1 MQEYSVSYNHYKNA
15 QEVTKMNSILIGKRI
30 QYARELAGLT
40 QAEASRKFGFK
51 DRQTLAAIEAGI
63 RKMDARELSTAC
75 ALFSQPLEFFI
86 DPLKLINE
94 GAFTWHASVARK
106 ESLVKNL
113 NQTAGSYLALYRALS
128 KELQCKTLSLEPRLV
143 LEGAGSAEQV
153 AECVEELADSWE
165 LGGTPA
171 ERLESAITAKL
182 PFLVLTVKL
191 PKGVLSGA
199 CRLSGFSGIFLS
211 TELSWEARP
220 VELARQCL
228 HLLTWEQLPPPEWV
242 LDSTEAKGKGTS
254 AHIERLTRE
263 FIHET
268 LLPREQMEQAWSVR
282 TDEKLKSFVV
292 TLARRFSLPASMIC
306 QRLLALDLPAKNE
319 ANKMRNIRFAK
330 EPCGRP
336 RLYSKDFIERV
347 HQGLCRGLISERRLL
362 DILGLYREE
371 LKELFA
377 DYSLSSSFLL

>member
-1 MQEYSVSYNHYKNA
+1 MQEYTISYNHYKNT
-15 QEVTKMNSILIGKRI
+15 QEITKMNTALIGKRI

-40 QAEASRKFGFK
+40 QSQASRKLGFK
-51 DRQTLAAIEAGI
+51 DRQTLSAIEAGL
-63 RKMDARELSTAC
+63 RRVNADELCKIGTV
-75 ALFSQPLEFFI
+75 FGQTIEFFT
-86 DPLKLINE
+86 DPLRLINE
-94 GAFTWHASVARK
+94 GAFTWHVSVSPSETLTK
-106 ESLVKNL
+106 KL
-113 NQTAGSYLALYRALS
+113 NQTAGSYLALYRTLS
-128 KELQCKTLSLEPRLV
+128 KSMNCKVSSLEPRLV
-143 LEGAGSAEQV
+143 LEGTGSAAQV

-182 PFLVLTVKL
+182 PFLVLTVNL

-199 CRLSGFSGIFLS
+199 CRLTGFSGLFLS
-211 TELSWEARP
+211 AELSWEARP

-263 FIHET
+263 FIHEI

-282 TDEKLKSFVV
+282 TDEKLKSFVA

-306 QRLLALDLPAKNE
+306 QRLLALDLPAKDE

-330 EPCGRP
+330 EPCGRL
-336 RLYSKDFIERV
+336 RLYSKDFVERV
-347 HQGLCRGLISERRLL
+347 HQGLSRGLISERKLL
-362 DILGLYREE
+362 GILGLYREE

-377 DYSLSSSFLL
+377 EYSLGSRFLL